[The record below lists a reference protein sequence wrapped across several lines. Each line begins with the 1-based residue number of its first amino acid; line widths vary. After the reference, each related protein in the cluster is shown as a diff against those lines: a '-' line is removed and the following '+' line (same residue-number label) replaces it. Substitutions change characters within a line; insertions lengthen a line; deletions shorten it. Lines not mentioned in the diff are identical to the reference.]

1 MARVLL
7 TRTAAQGAPFERALN
22 DLAAERGIPK
32 IQVDFAPM
40 QLPRTVAPEYS
51 LFSLVSLAAEGAF
64 LWATFTSANAV
75 RSCTELFGTSFAWA
89 LRDGGTRIACVG
101 SATARALRE
110 IGLEP
115 HFMPEK
121 QDALGMLAEFP
132 TEGANPE
139 LGIPES
145 LRKPQNTPES
155 VALGWGD
162 MLSAQASVLVFEGT
176 NARPTLREGLVGLGF
191 RAVRA
196 VVYEM
201 VPATASVLEAG
212 EISCVNA
219 RELIAGAGIGSN
231 SAAVDVIVATAPSR
245 LKELVGENP
254 NPERIPPV
262 AAIGRTTAR
271 TCGELGLCH
280 RTADS
285 PTPEA
290 LALAAVEL
298 LHSA

>member
-7 TRTAAQGAPFERALN
+7 TRTAAQGALFERALN

-75 RSCTELFGTSFAWA
+75 RSCAELFGTSFAWA

-155 VALGWGD
+155 AALGWDD
-162 MLSAQASVLVFEGT
+162 MLSAQASVLVFEGA

-219 RELIAGAGIGSN
+219 RELIAGAGTGSN

-262 AAIGRTTAR
+262 AAIGSTTAR
-271 TCGELGLCH
+271 TCEELGLRH
-280 RTADS
+280 RTAAS

-290 LALAAVEL
+290 LALAAIEL

>member
-75 RSCTELFGTSFAWA
+75 RSCAELFGTSFAWA

-155 VALGWGD
+155 VALGWDD
-162 MLSAQASVLVFEGT
+162 MLSAQASVLVFEGA
-176 NARPTLREGLVGLGF
+176 NARSTLREGLVGLGF

-219 RELIAGAGIGSN
+219 RELIAGGIGSN
-231 SAAVDVIVATAPSR
+231 SAAVDVIIATAPSR

-254 NPERIPPV
+254 NPERTPPV

-271 TCGELGLCH
+271 TCEELGLRH
-280 RTADS
+280 RTAAS

-290 LALAAVEL
+290 LALAAIEL
-298 LHSA
+298 LRSA

>member
-7 TRTAAQGAPFERALN
+7 TRTAVQGLPFERALN
-22 DLAAERGIPK
+22 DLAAERGMPK

-40 QLPRTVAPEYS
+40 QLPRTVAPAYS
-51 LFSLVSLAAEGAF
+51 LFSLVSLAADGAF

-75 RSCTELFGTSFAWA
+75 RSCAELFGTSFAWA

-155 VALGWGD
+155 AALGWDD
-162 MLSAQASVLVFEGT
+162 MLSAQASVLVFEGA

-219 RELIAGAGIGSN
+219 RELIAGGIGSN
-231 SAAVDVIVATAPSR
+231 SAAVDVIIATAPSR

-254 NPERIPPV
+254 NPERTPPV

-271 TCGELGLCH
+271 TCEELGLRH
-280 RTADS
+280 RTAAS

-290 LALAAVEL
+290 LALAAIEL
-298 LHSA
+298 LRSA

>member
-7 TRTAAQGAPFERALN
+7 TRMAAQGAPFERALN

-75 RSCTELFGTSFAWA
+75 RSCAELFGTSFAWA

-155 VALGWGD
+155 AALGWDD

-254 NPERIPPV
+254 NPERTPSV
-262 AAIGRTTAR
+262 AAIGSTTAR
-271 TCGELGLCH
+271 MCEDLGLRH

-290 LALAAVEL
+290 LALATVEL

>member
-22 DLAAERGIPK
+22 DLAAERGMPK

-64 LWATFTSANAV
+64 LWATFTSANTV
-75 RSCTELFGTSFAWA
+75 RSCAELFGTSFAWA

-145 LRKPQNTPES
+145 LRKQQNTPES
-155 VALGWGD
+155 AALGWDD
-162 MLSAQASVLVFEGT
+162 MLSAQASVLVFEGA

-212 EISCVNA
+212 ELSCVNA
-219 RELIAGAGIGSN
+219 RELIAGGIGSN
-231 SAAVDVIVATAPSR
+231 SAAVDVIIATAPSR

-254 NPERIPPV
+254 NPARIPPV
-262 AAIGRTTAR
+262 AAIGSTTAR
-271 TCGELGLCH
+271 TCEELGLRH
-280 RTADS
+280 RTAAS

-290 LALAAVEL
+290 LALAAIEL
-298 LHSA
+298 LRSA

>member
-40 QLPRTVAPEYS
+40 QLSRTVAPAYS

-75 RSCTELFGTSFAWA
+75 RSCAELFGTSFAWA

-121 QDALGMLAEFP
+121 QDALGMLADFP

-155 VALGWGD
+155 AALGWDD
-162 MLSAQASVLVFEGT
+162 MLSAQASVLVFEGA
-176 NARPTLREGLVGLGF
+176 NARPALREGLVGLGF

-212 EISCVNA
+212 EISCMNA
-219 RELIAGAGIGSN
+219 RELIAGGIGSN
-231 SAAVDVIVATAPSR
+231 SAAVDVIIATAPSR

-254 NPERIPPV
+254 NPERTPPV

-271 TCGELGLCH
+271 ICEELGLRH
-280 RTADS
+280 RTAAS

-290 LALAAVEL
+290 LALAAIEL
-298 LHSA
+298 LRSA

>member
-75 RSCTELFGTSFAWA
+75 RSCAELFGTSFAWA
-89 LRDGGTRIACVG
+89 LRDGGARIACVG

-115 HFMPEK
+115 HFTPEK

-155 VALGWGD
+155 AALGWDD

-219 RELIAGAGIGSN
+219 CELIAGAGTGSN
-231 SAAVDVIVATAPSR
+231 SVAVDVIVATAPSR

-262 AAIGRTTAR
+262 AAIGSTTAR
-271 TCGELGLCH
+271 MCEDLGLRH

-290 LALAAVEL
+290 LALATVEL
-298 LHSA
+298 LRSA

>member
-1 MARVLL
+1 M
-7 TRTAAQGAPFERALN
+7 
-22 DLAAERGIPK
+22 PK

-40 QLPRTVAPEYS
+40 QLPRTVAPAYS

-75 RSCTELFGTSFAWA
+75 RSCAELFGTSFAWA

-155 VALGWGD
+155 AALGWDD
-162 MLSAQASVLVFEGT
+162 MLSAQTSVLVFEGA

-201 VPATASVLEAG
+201 VPATASALEAG

-219 RELIAGAGIGSN
+219 RELIAGTGSN

-262 AAIGRTTAR
+262 AAIGSTTAR
-271 TCGELGLCH
+271 TCEELGLRH

-290 LALAAVEL
+290 LALAAIEL
-298 LHSA
+298 LRSA

>member
-75 RSCTELFGTSFAWA
+75 CSCAELFGTSFAWA

-155 VALGWGD
+155 AALGWDD

-219 RELIAGAGIGSN
+219 RELIAGGIGSN
-231 SAAVDVIVATAPSR
+231 SAAVDVIIATAPSR

-254 NPERIPPV
+254 NPERTPPV
-262 AAIGRTTAR
+262 AAIGSTTAR
-271 TCGELGLCH
+271 TCEELGLRH
-280 RTADS
+280 RTAAS

-298 LHSA
+298 LRSA

>member
-40 QLPRTVAPEYS
+40 QLPSTVAPAYS

-75 RSCTELFGTSFAWA
+75 RSCAELFGTSFAWA

-145 LRKPQNTPES
+145 LRKSQNTPES
-155 VALGWGD
+155 AALGWDD
-162 MLSAQASVLVFEGT
+162 MLSAQASVLVFEGA

-219 RELIAGAGIGSN
+219 RELIAGGIGSN
-231 SAAVDVIVATAPSR
+231 SAAVDVIIATAPSR

-254 NPERIPPV
+254 NPERTPPV

-271 TCGELGLCH
+271 TCEELGLRH
-280 RTADS
+280 RTAAS

-290 LALAAVEL
+290 LALATVEL
-298 LHSA
+298 LRSA

>member
-1 MARVLL
+1 MQCVP
-7 TRTAAQGAPFERALN
+7 APSF
-22 DLAAERGIPK
+22 
-32 IQVDFAPM
+32 
-40 QLPRTVAPEYS
+40 
-51 LFSLVSLAAEGAF
+51 
-64 LWATFTSANAV
+64 
-75 RSCTELFGTSFAWA
+75 FGTSFAWA

-115 HFMPEK
+115 HFTPEK

-155 VALGWGD
+155 AALGWDD
-162 MLSAQASVLVFEGT
+162 MLSAQANVLVFEGA
-176 NARPTLREGLVGLGF
+176 NARPTLREGLVRLGF

-212 EISCVNA
+212 EISCMNA
-219 RELIAGAGIGSN
+219 RELIAGGIGSN
-231 SAAVDVIVATAPSR
+231 SAAVDVIIATAPSR

-254 NPERIPPV
+254 NPERTPPV

-271 TCGELGLCH
+271 TCEELGLRH

-290 LALAAVEL
+290 LALAAIEL

>member
-1 MARVLL
+1 L
-7 TRTAAQGAPFERALN
+7 TRTAVQGAPFERALN

-75 RSCTELFGTSFAWA
+75 RSCAELFGTSFAWA

-155 VALGWGD
+155 VALGWDD
-162 MLSAQASVLVFEGT
+162 MLSAQASVLVFEGA
-176 NARPTLREGLVGLGF
+176 NARSTLREGLVGLGF

-219 RELIAGAGIGSN
+219 RELIAGGIGSN
-231 SAAVDVIVATAPSR
+231 SAAVDVIIATAPSR

-254 NPERIPPV
+254 NPERTPPV

-271 TCGELGLCH
+271 TCEELGLRH
-280 RTADS
+280 RTAAS

-290 LALAAVEL
+290 LALAAIEL
-298 LHSA
+298 LRSA

>member
-22 DLAAERGIPK
+22 DLAAERVIPK

-75 RSCTELFGTSFAWA
+75 RSCAELFGTSFAWA

-145 LRKPQNTPES
+145 LRKPQNNPEF
-155 VALGWGD
+155 ATLGWDD

-219 RELIAGAGIGSN
+219 RELIAGGIGSN
-231 SAAVDVIVATAPSR
+231 SAAVDVIIATAPSR

-254 NPERIPPV
+254 NPERTPPV

-271 TCGELGLCH
+271 TCEELGLRH

-290 LALAAVEL
+290 LALAAIEL
-298 LHSA
+298 LRSA

>member
-22 DLAAERGIPK
+22 DLAAERGMPK

-40 QLPRTVAPEYS
+40 QLPSTVAPAYS

-64 LWATFTSANAV
+64 LWATFTSANTV
-75 RSCTELFGTSFAWA
+75 RSCAELFGTSFAWA

-145 LRKPQNTPES
+145 LRKQQNTPES
-155 VALGWGD
+155 AALGWDD
-162 MLSAQASVLVFEGT
+162 MLSAQASVLVFEGA

-219 RELIAGAGIGSN
+219 RELIAGGIGSN
-231 SAAVDVIVATAPSR
+231 SAAVDVIIATAPSR

-254 NPERIPPV
+254 NPERTPPV
-262 AAIGRTTAR
+262 AALGRTTAR
-271 TCGELGLCH
+271 TCEELGLRH
-280 RTADS
+280 RTAAS

-290 LALAAVEL
+290 LALAAIEL
-298 LHSA
+298 LRSA

>member
-22 DLAAERGIPK
+22 DLAAERGMPK

-40 QLPRTVAPEYS
+40 QLPRTVAPAYS

-75 RSCTELFGTSFAWA
+75 RSCAELFGTSFAWT

-145 LRKPQNTPES
+145 LRKQQNTPES
-155 VALGWGD
+155 AALGWDD
-162 MLSAQASVLVFEGT
+162 MLSAQASVLVFEGA

-219 RELIAGAGIGSN
+219 RELIAGGIGSN
-231 SAAVDVIVATAPSR
+231 SAAVDVIIATAPSR

-254 NPERIPPV
+254 NPERTPPV

-271 TCGELGLCH
+271 TCEELGLRH
-280 RTADS
+280 RTAAS

-290 LALAAVEL
+290 LALAAIEL
-298 LHSA
+298 LRSA

>member
-1 MARVLL
+1 VARVLL

-75 RSCTELFGTSFAWA
+75 RSCAELFGTSFAWA

-115 HFMPEK
+115 HFTPEK

-155 VALGWGD
+155 AALGWDD
-162 MLSAQASVLVFEGT
+162 MLSAQANVLVFEGA
-176 NARPTLREGLVGLGF
+176 NARPTLREGLVRLGF

-212 EISCVNA
+212 EISCMNA
-219 RELIAGAGIGSN
+219 RELIAGGIGSN
-231 SAAVDVIVATAPSR
+231 SAAVDVIIATAPSR

-254 NPERIPPV
+254 NPERTPPV

-271 TCGELGLCH
+271 TCEELGLRH
-280 RTADS
+280 RTAAS

-290 LALAAVEL
+290 PALAAIEL

>member
-7 TRTAAQGAPFERALN
+7 TRTAAQGTPFERALN

-75 RSCTELFGTSFAWA
+75 RSCAELFGTSFAWA

-155 VALGWGD
+155 VALGWDD
-162 MLSAQASVLVFEGT
+162 MLSAQASVLVFEGA
-176 NARPTLREGLVGLGF
+176 NARSTLREGLVGLGF

-219 RELIAGAGIGSN
+219 RELIAGGIGSN
-231 SAAVDVIVATAPSR
+231 SAAVDVIIATAPSR

-254 NPERIPPV
+254 NPERTPPV

-271 TCGELGLCH
+271 TCEELGLRH
-280 RTADS
+280 RTAAS

-290 LALAAVEL
+290 LALAAIEL
-298 LHSA
+298 LRSA

>member
-75 RSCTELFGTSFAWA
+75 CSCAELFGTSFAWA
-89 LRDGGTRIACVG
+89 LRDGETRIACVG

-155 VALGWGD
+155 AALGWDD

-219 RELIAGAGIGSN
+219 RELIAGGIGSN
-231 SAAVDVIVATAPSR
+231 SAAIDVIVATAPSR

-254 NPERIPPV
+254 NPERTPPV

-271 TCGELGLCH
+271 TCENLGLRH
-280 RTADS
+280 RTAAS

-290 LALAAVEL
+290 LALAAIEL

>member
-1 MARVLL
+1 VARVLL
-7 TRTAAQGAPFERALN
+7 TRTAVQGAPFERALN

-40 QLPRTVAPEYS
+40 QLSRTVAPEYS

-75 RSCTELFGTSFAWA
+75 RSCAELFGTSFAWA

-115 HFMPEK
+115 HFTPEK

-155 VALGWGD
+155 AALGWDD
-162 MLSAQASVLVFEGT
+162 MLSAQANVLVFEGA
-176 NARPTLREGLVGLGF
+176 NARPTLREGLVRLGF

-212 EISCVNA
+212 EISCMNA
-219 RELIAGAGIGSN
+219 RELIAGGIGSN
-231 SAAVDVIVATAPSR
+231 SAAVDVIIATAPSR

-254 NPERIPPV
+254 NPERTPPV

-271 TCGELGLCH
+271 TCEELGLRH

-290 LALAAVEL
+290 LALATVEL
-298 LHSA
+298 LRSA

>member
-1 MARVLL
+1 VARVLL

-22 DLAAERGIPK
+22 DLAAERGMPK

-40 QLPRTVAPEYS
+40 QLPSTVAPAYS

-64 LWATFTSANAV
+64 LWATFTSANTV
-75 RSCTELFGTSFAWA
+75 RSCAELFGTSFAWA

-145 LRKPQNTPES
+145 LRKQQNTPES
-155 VALGWGD
+155 AALGWDD
-162 MLSAQASVLVFEGT
+162 MLSAQASVLVFEGA

-219 RELIAGAGIGSN
+219 RELIAGGIGSN
-231 SAAVDVIVATAPSR
+231 SAAVDVIIATAPSR

-254 NPERIPPV
+254 NPERTPPV

-271 TCGELGLCH
+271 TCEELGLRH
-280 RTADS
+280 RTAAS

-290 LALAAVEL
+290 LALAAIEL
-298 LHSA
+298 LRSA

>member
-7 TRTAAQGAPFERALN
+7 TRTAVQGVPFERALN

-40 QLPRTVAPEYS
+40 QLPRTVAPAYS

-64 LWATFTSANAV
+64 LWATFTSANTV
-75 RSCTELFGTSFAWA
+75 RSCAELFGTSFAWA
-89 LRDGGTRIACVG
+89 LRDGGTQIACVG

-115 HFMPEK
+115 HFTPEK

-155 VALGWGD
+155 AALGWDD
-162 MLSAQASVLVFEGT
+162 MLSAQANVLVFEGA
-176 NARPTLREGLVGLGF
+176 NARPTLREGLVRLGF

-212 EISCVNA
+212 EISCMNA
-219 RELIAGAGIGSN
+219 RELIAGGIGSN
-231 SAAVDVIVATAPSR
+231 SAAVDVIIATAPSR

-254 NPERIPPV
+254 NPERTPPV

-271 TCGELGLCH
+271 TCEELGLRH

-290 LALAAVEL
+290 LALAAIEL

>member
-7 TRTAAQGAPFERALN
+7 TRTAAQGVPFERALN

-40 QLPRTVAPEYS
+40 QLSRTVAPEYS

-75 RSCTELFGTSFAWA
+75 RSCAELFGTSFAWA

-132 TEGANPE
+132 TEGANLE

-155 VALGWGD
+155 AALGWDD
-162 MLSAQASVLVFEGT
+162 MLSAQASVLVFEGA

-212 EISCVNA
+212 EMSCVNA
-219 RELIAGAGIGSN
+219 RELIAGGIGSN
-231 SAAVDVIVATAPSR
+231 SAAVDVIIATAPSR

-254 NPERIPPV
+254 NPARIPPV

-271 TCGELGLCH
+271 TCEELGLRH
-280 RTADS
+280 RTAAS

-290 LALAAVEL
+290 LALAAIEL
-298 LHSA
+298 LRSA

>member
-1 MARVLL
+1 
-7 TRTAAQGAPFERALN
+7 
-22 DLAAERGIPK
+22 
-32 IQVDFAPM
+32 
-40 QLPRTVAPEYS
+40 
-51 LFSLVSLAAEGAF
+51 
-64 LWATFTSANAV
+64 
-75 RSCTELFGTSFAWA
+75 
-89 LRDGGTRIACVG
+89 
-101 SATARALRE
+101 
-110 IGLEP
+110 
-115 HFMPEK
+115 
-121 QDALGMLAEFP
+121 
-132 TEGANPE
+132 
-139 LGIPES
+139 
-145 LRKPQNTPES
+145 
-155 VALGWGD
+155 
-162 MLSAQASVLVFEGT
+162 MLSAQASVLVFEGA

-191 RAVRA
+191 RAVGA

-271 TCGELGLCH
+271 TCEELGLRH

>member
-7 TRTAAQGAPFERALN
+7 TRTAVQGAPFERALN

-75 RSCTELFGTSFAWA
+75 RSCAELFGTSFAWA

-155 VALGWGD
+155 AALGWDD
-162 MLSAQASVLVFEGT
+162 MLSAQASVLVFEGA
-176 NARPTLREGLVGLGF
+176 NARSTLREGLVGLGF

-219 RELIAGAGIGSN
+219 RELIAGGIGSN
-231 SAAVDVIVATAPSR
+231 SAAVDVIIATAPSR

-254 NPERIPPV
+254 NPERTPPV

-271 TCGELGLCH
+271 TCEELGLRH
-280 RTADS
+280 RTAAS

-290 LALAAVEL
+290 LALAAIEL
-298 LHSA
+298 LRSA

>member
-7 TRTAAQGAPFERALN
+7 TRTAVQGAPFERALN

-75 RSCTELFGTSFAWA
+75 RSCAELFGTSFAWA

-155 VALGWGD
+155 VALGWDD

-219 RELIAGAGIGSN
+219 RELIAGGIGSN
-231 SAAVDVIVATAPSR
+231 SAAVDVIIATAPSR

-254 NPERIPPV
+254 NPERTPPV

-271 TCGELGLCH
+271 TCEELGLRH
-280 RTADS
+280 RTAAS

-290 LALAAVEL
+290 LALAAIEL
-298 LHSA
+298 LRSA

>member
-7 TRTAAQGAPFERALN
+7 TRTAVQGAPFERALN

-75 RSCTELFGTSFAWA
+75 RSCAELFGTSFAWA
-89 LRDGGTRIACVG
+89 LLDGGTRIACVG

-145 LRKPQNTPES
+145 LRKSQNTPES
-155 VALGWGD
+155 AALGWDD
-162 MLSAQASVLVFEGT
+162 MLSAQANVLVFEGA

-201 VPATASVLEAG
+201 VPATASVLEAA

-219 RELIAGAGIGSN
+219 RELIAGGIGSN
-231 SAAVDVIVATAPSR
+231 SAAVDVIIATAPSR

-254 NPERIPPV
+254 NPERTPPV
-262 AAIGRTTAR
+262 AAIGSTTAR
-271 TCGELGLCH
+271 TCEELGLRH
-280 RTADS
+280 RTAAS

-290 LALAAVEL
+290 LALAAIEL
-298 LHSA
+298 LRSA

>member
-22 DLAAERGIPK
+22 DLAAERGMPK

-40 QLPRTVAPEYS
+40 QLPSTVAPAYS

-75 RSCTELFGTSFAWA
+75 RSCAELFGTSFAWA

-145 LRKPQNTPES
+145 LRKSQNTPES
-155 VALGWGD
+155 AALGWDD
-162 MLSAQASVLVFEGT
+162 MLSAQASVLVFEGA

-219 RELIAGAGIGSN
+219 RELIAGGIGSN
-231 SAAVDVIVATAPSR
+231 SAAVDVIIATAPSR

-254 NPERIPPV
+254 NPERTPPV

-271 TCGELGLCH
+271 TCEELGLRH
-280 RTADS
+280 RTAAS

-290 LALAAVEL
+290 LALATVEL
-298 LHSA
+298 LRSA

>member
-7 TRTAAQGAPFERALN
+7 TRTAVQGAPFERALN

-75 RSCTELFGTSFAWA
+75 RSCAELFGTSFAWA

-155 VALGWGD
+155 VALGWDD
-162 MLSAQASVLVFEGT
+162 MLSAQASVLVFEGA
-176 NARPTLREGLVGLGF
+176 NARSTLREGLVGLGF

-219 RELIAGAGIGSN
+219 RELIAGGIGSN
-231 SAAVDVIVATAPSR
+231 SAAVDVIIATAPSR

-254 NPERIPPV
+254 NPERTPPV

-271 TCGELGLCH
+271 TCEELGLRH
-280 RTADS
+280 RTAAS

-290 LALAAVEL
+290 LALAAIEL
-298 LHSA
+298 LRSA

>member
-75 RSCTELFGTSFAWA
+75 CSCAELFGTSFAWA

-121 QDALGMLAEFP
+121 QDALGMLVEFP

-145 LRKPQNTPES
+145 MRKPQNTPES
-155 VALGWGD
+155 AALGWDD

-219 RELIAGAGIGSN
+219 RELIAGGIGSN
-231 SAAVDVIVATAPSR
+231 SAAVDVIIATAPSR

-254 NPERIPPV
+254 NPERTPPV
-262 AAIGRTTAR
+262 AAIGSTTAR
-271 TCGELGLCH
+271 TCEELGLRH
-280 RTADS
+280 RTAAS

-290 LALAAVEL
+290 LALAAIEL

>member
-7 TRTAAQGAPFERALN
+7 TRTAAQGAPFECALN

-75 RSCTELFGTSFAWA
+75 RSCAELFGTSFAWA
-89 LRDGGTRIACVG
+89 LRDGGARIACVG

-115 HFMPEK
+115 HFTPEK

-155 VALGWGD
+155 AALGWDD

-219 RELIAGAGIGSN
+219 CELIAGAGTGSN
-231 SAAVDVIVATAPSR
+231 SVAVDVIVATAPSR

-262 AAIGRTTAR
+262 AAIGSTTAR
-271 TCGELGLCH
+271 MCEDLGLRH

-290 LALAAVEL
+290 LALATVEL
-298 LHSA
+298 LRSA

>member
-1 MARVLL
+1 
-7 TRTAAQGAPFERALN
+7 
-22 DLAAERGIPK
+22 
-32 IQVDFAPM
+32 
-40 QLPRTVAPEYS
+40 
-51 LFSLVSLAAEGAF
+51 
-64 LWATFTSANAV
+64 
-75 RSCTELFGTSFAWA
+75 
-89 LRDGGTRIACVG
+89 
-101 SATARALRE
+101 
-110 IGLEP
+110 
-115 HFMPEK
+115 MPEK

-155 VALGWGD
+155 AALGWDD
-162 MLSAQASVLVFEGT
+162 MLSAQASVLVFEGA
-176 NARPTLREGLVGLGF
+176 NARSTLREGLVGLGF
-191 RAVRA
+191 RVVRA

-219 RELIAGAGIGSN
+219 RELTAGTGSN

-254 NPERIPPV
+254 NPERTPPV
-262 AAIGRTTAR
+262 AAIGSTTAR
-271 TCGELGLCH
+271 TCEDLGLRH

-290 LALAAVEL
+290 LALAAIEL

>member
-1 MARVLL
+1 VARVLL

-40 QLPRTVAPEYS
+40 QLPSTVAPAYS

-75 RSCTELFGTSFAWA
+75 RSCAELFGTSFAWA

-145 LRKPQNTPES
+145 LRKSQNTPES
-155 VALGWGD
+155 AALGWDD
-162 MLSAQASVLVFEGT
+162 MLSAQASVLVFEGA

-219 RELIAGAGIGSN
+219 RELIAGGIGSN
-231 SAAVDVIVATAPSR
+231 SAAVDVIIATAPSR

-254 NPERIPPV
+254 NPERTPPV

-271 TCGELGLCH
+271 TCEELGLRH
-280 RTADS
+280 RTAAS

-290 LALAAVEL
+290 LALATVEL
-298 LHSA
+298 LRSA

>member
-75 RSCTELFGTSFAWA
+75 RSCAELFGTSFAWA
-89 LRDGGTRIACVG
+89 LRDGGTQIACVG

-155 VALGWGD
+155 AALGWD
-162 MLSAQASVLVFEGT
+162 DILSAQASVLVFEGT

-219 RELIAGAGIGSN
+219 RELIAGTGSN

-254 NPERIPPV
+254 NPERTPPV
-262 AAIGRTTAR
+262 AAIGSTTAR
-271 TCGELGLCH
+271 MCEDLGLRH
-280 RTADS
+280 RTAAS

-290 LALAAVEL
+290 LALAAIEL